1 LYYKIKFAEVTV
13 ADGDNIHHA
22 LPARLFKEKNM
33 AVKIRLTRMGKKKKP
48 FYRIVAANSEAPR
61 DGKFLDV
68 VGTYDPLQK
77 PAAITLNKEK
87 LQHWLDRGATPSTTV
102 KSIIAQVAAE

>member
-1 LYYKIKFAEVTV
+1 
-13 ADGDNIHHA
+13 
-22 LPARLFKEKNM
+22 M

-77 PAAITLNKEK
+77 PAAVTWNQEK
-87 LQHWLDRGATPSTTV
+87 LQHWLSQGATPSTTV
-102 KSIIAQVAAE
+102 KSLMAKVVAE